1 VGRSVTQNIHV
12 SQCPTVRK
20 WLVVVCVAG
29 CSDREVRAP
38 LQTSPLETAIA
49 RELTARAGAP
59 ATTRCV
65 IGLGVAMCKA
75 SVDGVAVP
83 VVVENHRGEW
93 VWWIEGG
100 IVPTAEITARVRDE
114 LADLGVAQ
122 TVDCGK
128 AIARGARVVCS
139 LSGGGKAFAT
149 IGKGGEVSL
158 ELALDP
164 VVAGVRSEAPRDLTE
179 RSRSL
184 DRSAVGE
191 QEEDAVGSDTGSEGG
206 RVPP

>member
-1 VGRSVTQNIHV
+1 VILCLSACG
-12 SQCPTVRK
+12 
-20 WLVVVCVAG
+20 
-29 CSDREVRAP
+29 DREVRAP
-38 LQTSPLETAIA
+38 LQRSPLETAIA
-49 RELTARAGAP
+49 RDLTAHAGAP

-65 IGLGVAMCKA
+65 IGLGVAMCTA

-93 VWWIEGG
+93 VWWVEGG
-100 IVPTAEITARVRDE
+100 IVPTAAIAARVREE

-122 TVDCGK
+122 NVDCGK
-128 AIARGARVVCS
+128 AIARGPQVECA

-149 IGKGGEVSL
+149 ISKGGEVSL
-158 ELALDP
+158 ELAIDP
-164 VVAGVRSEAPRDLTE
+164 AIAGVRSEAPRDLTE

-184 DRSAVGE
+184 DRTAVGGE
-191 QEEDAVGSDTGSEGG
+191 EEDAVGSDTGSEGG

>member
-1 VGRSVTQNIHV
+1 VI
-12 SQCPTVRK
+12 
-20 WLVVVCVAG
+20 VCVAG
-29 CSDREVRAP
+29 CRDHEVRAP
-38 LQTSPLETAIA
+38 LQRSPLETAIE

-65 IGLGVAMCKA
+65 IGLGVAMCNA
-75 SVDGVAVP
+75 SVDGVVVP

-93 VWWIEGG
+93 VWWVEGG
-100 IVPTAEITARVRDE
+100 IVPTAEIAARVRDE

-128 AIARGARVVCS
+128 AIARGAHVVCA

-149 IGKGGEVSL
+149 IGKTGQVSL
-158 ELALDP
+158 ELAIDP
-164 VVAGVRSEAPRDLTE
+164 AVAGVRSESPRDLTE

-184 DRSAVGE
+184 DRTAVGE
-191 QEEDAVGSDTGSEGG
+191 EEDDTAGSDIGSEGG